1 MFTEKEKHWI
11 ETCKKFPTLYDI
23 TVDNDCVW
31 VSSLPD
37 EVDMDEVQ
45 ESIHVFTFNDYG
57 QDFIVNLL
65 KHIGCNAE
73 HC

>member
-1 MFTEKEKHWI
+1 MFTEKEKQWI
-11 ETCKKFPTLYDI
+11 ATCQKFPILYDI

-37 EVDMDEVQ
+37 EVDMDEIQ
-45 ESIHVFTFNDYG
+45 ESINVFTFNDYG
-57 QDFIVNLL
+57 QDFIVSLL